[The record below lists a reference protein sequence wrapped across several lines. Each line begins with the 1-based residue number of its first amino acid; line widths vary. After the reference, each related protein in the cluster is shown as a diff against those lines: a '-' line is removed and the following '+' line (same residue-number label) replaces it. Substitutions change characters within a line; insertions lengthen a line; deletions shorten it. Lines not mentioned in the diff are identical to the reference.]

1 MHSFGTAE
9 VSRLTEIPAASV
21 RAMVR
26 ARYVSPTRGPRGSL
40 RFSFQDL
47 VLLRTARALVAA
59 RLPRR
64 RVGDALR
71 ALRDMLPDELPAGGL
86 SITAAGGRVV
96 VHEGGEQREVLSG
109 QLLLALRIE
118 PQGQTVRL
126 LDVAAPAPDA
136 AATDADAAHAN
147 VDECDRQFEA
157 ALMLED
163 SDVAAAVDAYRAC
176 VDRHAHCGA
185 AANLGRLLHLQ
196 GQISEAVALYRSV
209 REPDADV
216 LYNLAVALE
225 DQGHA
230 EEALAT
236 YARVVAMEEGH
247 ADAHHNL
254 ARLYQETGD
263 TRRALRH
270 WSAYRR
276 LSRAGRD

>member
-1 MHSFGTAE
+1 MHRFGTAE
-9 VSRLTEIPAASV
+9 VSRLTDIPPASV

-26 ARYVSPTRGPRGSL
+26 ARYVSPSRGPRGSL

-59 RLPRR
+59 RVPRR

-71 ALRDMLPDELPAGGL
+71 ALREKLPDELPASGL

-109 QLLLALRIE
+109 QLLLSLRIE
-118 PQGQTVRL
+118 PEGKTVRL
-126 LDVAAPAPDA
+126 VEVSRPAAE
-136 AATDADAAHAN
+136 ADGG
-147 VDECDRQFEA
+147 ECERQFEA
-157 ALMLED
+157 ALALED
-163 SDVAAAVDAYRAC
+163 SDVAAAVEAYRAC

-196 GQISEAVALYRSV
+196 GRISEAVALYRSV

-225 DQGHA
+225 DQGNA
-230 EEALAT
+230 DEAQQAYQRVLA
-236 YARVVAMEEGH
+236 MDEGY

-254 ARLYQETGD
+254 ARLYQEAGD

-276 LSRAGRD
+276 LSRASDSP